1 MIKTYCPLMVLFLLV
16 ASGCGDGGA
25 AVLKRRS
32 DLERLASGYR
42 DYHKLH
48 QQSPADAAQLFEFM
62 SEADDQ
68 GKEAVSA
75 ATALQE
81 GDILMIWN
89 GDLDACPEPGK
100 VVLGF
105 EAGVPAHGGY
115 VVMADGTV
123 QVIKR
128 GEFQSASMLPAG
140 E

>member
-1 MIKTYCPLMVLFLLV
+1 MIKNGCPLLVLLLLLP
-16 ASGCGDGGA
+16 SGCGDGGA

-32 DLERLASGYR
+32 DLEHLFVGYR

-48 QQSPADAAQLFEFM
+48 QRAPADASQLLDFM
-62 SEADDQ
+62 SAADDQ
-68 GKEAVSA
+68 GEEAISA
-75 ATALQE
+75 AAALRE

-89 GDLDACPEPGK
+89 GDLDSNPALGK
-100 VVLGF
+100 FVLAF

-115 VVMADGTV
+115 VVMADGSV

-128 GEFQSASMLPAG
+128 GQFPSAQMLPTA